1 MQAEQAAGADGTGI
15 KFYAGVAQLVEQ
27 RIRNAQVTCSSH
39 ATSSS
44 RVPRLAES
52 PITGRAYFYALF
64 HPRKATLS
72 ANYITVEQNRSFA
85 YKRLG

>member
-1 MQAEQAAGADGTGI
+1 MPIFSDIILAQFGIICNSFSVYFMQAEQAADADGTGI

-39 ATSSS
+39 ATSS
-44 RVPRLAES
+44 
-52 PITGRAYFYALF
+52 I
-64 HPRKATLS
+64 
-72 ANYITVEQNRSFA
+72 NVEQNRSFA